1 MPCGVLRRSH
11 GKNSGSVELQFELNG
26 KSVAIHRMLK
36 RKASISQEAGKLI
49 VDEDPNMAVQFYDK
63 ALKVVGVSKKLKM
76 GLLGDIAYAYE
87 SLGETEKADN
97 YIEAAKLSM
106 HSGRSD

>member
-1 MPCGVLRRSH
+1 MPVDEIKTKILFEEIQELINV
-11 GKNSGSVELQFELNG
+11 GKQGDELAA
-26 KSVAIHRMLK
+26 KYI
-36 RKASISQEAGKLI
+36 EAGKLI

>member
-1 MPCGVLRRSH
+1 MV
-11 GKNSGSVELQFELNG
+11 VDELNAKILFEEIQELVNADKQG
-26 KSVAIHRMLK
+26 DEL
-36 RKASISQEAGKLI
+36 ASKYIEAGKLV
-49 VDEDPNMAVQFYDK
+49 VDEDPNLAVKFYEK